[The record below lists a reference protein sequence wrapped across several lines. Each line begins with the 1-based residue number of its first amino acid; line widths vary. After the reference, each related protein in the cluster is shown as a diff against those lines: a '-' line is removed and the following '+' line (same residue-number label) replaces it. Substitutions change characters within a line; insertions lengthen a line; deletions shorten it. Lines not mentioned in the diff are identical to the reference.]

1 MTTVTYRL
9 EDLKNATIELGFVG
23 ENEHRMIRF
32 DSTKLFDEYPDAI
45 VALTVVAPSGEAYP
59 AVTERDG
66 NFVSWVVTDS
76 DLASDGS
83 GELQLTF
90 IEGSAVAKTYRA
102 RTKVYKSIE
111 PTGEA
116 PSPVETWL
124 DEAQKALATFPRG
137 GSTGQVL
144 TKKSGTDFDAEW
156 KDPQGGGGGTSNYN
170 DLENKPSIGGT
181 VLSGDV
187 SLEDLGAA
195 REEDIPDVSGKA
207 DKIANPTSGNLVAMD
222 ANGNIQDSGEPAD
235 AIPSLREAIA
245 PLSETKTTTKTG
257 VDLDLADS
265 DGNVL
270 LRLAN
275 GHIMTK
281 NFDSS
286 EVREDMRF
294 GVVEENRFASDLT
307 GWTYTNCTA
316 SDGLNLTTESKAYRA
331 SKKYTNDTWYLRGVF
346 EINTLSSVFGLVMEW
361 NNNGAIFLV
370 DGGQGTINLYREYK
384 GSFTLPTLLESEEIG
399 FTIATGKRY
408 ILEVFKVGFT
418 YNFTITDELTGES
431 TTVSYDNAV
440 QSVEETFCG
449 SGHGGPGVICVS
461 GDVDCYNL
469 IYSVRNFPH
478 ARALFIGDSIEEG
491 VQLHDDS
498 SKRWCA
504 LTAKYLFNND
514 AFIMGCGGD
523 ASSGV
528 NSRLTY
534 AFASGFKADYV
545 IVKIGTNERNDEG
558 TITDWATNIGTIVN
572 TIETNGAIPVIC
584 CPPLASTKNATI
596 LNMRDFILGKG
607 YQTIRFDIATST
619 GDGSTY
625 DSSAFTDGLHPN
637 ATGHY
642 RMFQRAMADIH
653 AL

>member
-1 MTTVTYRL
+1 M
-9 EDLKNATIELGFVG
+9 AELG
-23 ENEHRMIRF
+23 
-32 DSTKLFDEYPDAI
+32 
-45 VALTVVAPSGEAYP
+45 TVVALIKSMSGADPEVIEQAVQDWLDDHPEATTT
-59 AVTERDG
+59 VQDGSITEAKLAQD
-66 NFVSWVVTDS
+66 VLA
-76 DLASDGS
+76 DLAEIDT
-83 GELQLTF
+83 L
-90 IEGSAVAKTYRA
+90 
-102 RTKVYKSIE
+102 
-111 PTGEA
+111 
-116 PSPVETWL
+116 
-124 DEAQKALATFPRG
+124 
-137 GSTGQVL
+137 
-144 TKKSGTDFDAEW
+144 
-156 KDPQGGGGGTSNYN
+156 SN
-170 DLENKPSIGGT
+170 
-181 VLSGDV
+181 
-187 SLEDLGAA
+187 
-195 REEDIPDVSGKA
+195 
-207 DKIANPTSGNLVAMD
+207 
-222 ANGNIQDSGEPAD
+222 
-235 AIPSLREAIA
+235 AIVPM
-245 PLSETKTTTKTG
+245 PETKTTTKSG
-257 VDLDLADS
+257 VDLDLTDV

-270 LRLAN
+270 LRLAD
-275 GHIMTK
+275 GHITTK

-286 EVREDMRF
+286 EIREDMRF
-294 GVVEENRFASDLT
+294 GIVEENRFQSSVT
-307 GWTYTNCTA
+307 GWTYTDCTP
-316 SDGLNLTTESKAYRA
+316 DGGLNLTTESKAYRA

-361 NNNGAIFLV
+361 SNNGAIFLV

-408 ILEVFKVGFT
+408 VLEVFKVGFT

-584 CPPLASTKNATI
+584 CPPLASTKNQTI